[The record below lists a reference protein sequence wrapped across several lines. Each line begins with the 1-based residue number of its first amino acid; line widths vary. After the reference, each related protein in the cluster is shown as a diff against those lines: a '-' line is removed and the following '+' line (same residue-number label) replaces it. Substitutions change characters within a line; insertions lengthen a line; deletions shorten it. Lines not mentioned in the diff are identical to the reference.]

1 MTYPAEAVEQYE
13 AQYAVPSASQ
23 IIADANAAIDEA
35 VKLFPGAEI
44 YARAIADRESV
55 LSYLLRSVY
64 RAGMMAE
71 ALRQHEK
78 RVANAPEQ

>member
-1 MTYPAEAVEQYE
+1 MTYPLDVVAQYE

-23 IIADANAAIDEA
+23 IIADANAAIDET

-44 YARAIADRESV
+44 YEHAIADRESA
-55 LSYLLRSVY
+55 LCYLLRSVY
-64 RAGMMAE
+64 RSGMMVE